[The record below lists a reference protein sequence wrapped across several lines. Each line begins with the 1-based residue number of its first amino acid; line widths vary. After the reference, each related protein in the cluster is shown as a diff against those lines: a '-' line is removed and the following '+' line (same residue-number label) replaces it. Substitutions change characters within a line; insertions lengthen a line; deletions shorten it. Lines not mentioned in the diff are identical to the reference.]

1 MRVKKKCTPKLGDSF
16 VNIFLWRNQ
25 NTFNCPGIL
34 PIPLLY
40 KKIKQTFL
48 QQVCTVCIVY
58 VMNKTNT
65 YVNTRAVHAHDN
77 TSTVYTASVINSTVL
92 KYM

>member
-1 MRVKKKCTPKLGDSF
+1 MRVNKKCTPKLGDSF

-40 KKIKQTFL
+40 KKIKQTFFTTG
-48 QQVCTVCIVY
+48 TVCMYRICNEQNQY
-58 VMNKTNT
+58 
-65 YVNTRAVHAHDN
+65 
-77 TSTVYTASVINSTVL
+77 IC
-92 KYM
+92 KY